1 MHIRKLHKDEPDID
15 LALIPRLLAGQ
26 MPQWADLPLHLV
38 ESIGTD
44 NVMIRLGRSLV
55 IRMPRTPVAAQG
67 ITKEQALVPRLAP
80 QLPVPVPL
88 PVGVGEAAFGYPWR
102 WSVYPW
108 FAGRN
113 PLPGIADDHLA
124 IQLADF
130 VCSLRRIDTFGLRP
144 VGPLHSYRAESIARR
159 DCATRATRAT
169 RASIAACDGLVDA
182 ALTEAVWEKTR
193 DVIDYAGP
201 PVWMHSDLHPGNILV
216 RGGRLSAVIDW
227 GGLSLGD
234 PAIDCLVAW
243 TLLTP
248 NTRRVFRAHADVDE
262 DTWKRGRAWALSIA
276 LVALPYYR
284 DMNEQITA
292 WAKHAIVQVIG
303 DIVPEL

>member
-1 MHIRKLHKDEPDID
+1 MAVHIRKLHVDEANIDI
-15 LALIPRLLAGQ
+15 ALVRRLLAGH
-26 MPQWADLPLHLV
+26 MPQWSGLPLSV
-38 ESIGTD
+38 VQSIGTD
-44 NVMIRLGRSLV
+44 NVMIRLGSSLV
-55 IRMPRTPVAAQG
+55 IRMPRTPGAAEG
-67 ITKEQALVPRLAP
+67 IVKEQELVPQLAP
-80 QLPVPVPL
+80 HLPVAVPV

-108 FAGRN
+108 APGRN
-113 PLPGIADDHLA
+113 PLPGIADDDLA

-159 DCATRATRAT
+159 DSAT

-182 ALTEAVWEKTR
+182 ALTEAVWEKAR
-193 DVIDYAGP
+193 DVTDYVGP

-248 NTRRVFRAHADVDE
+248 STRHVFRAHVGVDE
-262 DTWKRGRAWALSIA
+262 DTWKRSRAWALSIA

-284 DMNEQITA
+284 DTNEQITA

-303 DIVPEL
+303 DILPEL

>member
-1 MHIRKLHKDEPDID
+1 
-15 LALIPRLLAGQ
+15 
-26 MPQWADLPLHLV
+26 
-38 ESIGTD
+38 
-44 NVMIRLGRSLV
+44 
-55 IRMPRTPVAAQG
+55 
-67 ITKEQALVPRLAP
+67 
-80 QLPVPVPL
+80 
-88 PVGVGEAAFGYPWR
+88 
-102 WSVYPW
+102 VYPW

-113 PLPGIADDHLA
+113 PLPGIADDRLA

-130 VCSLRRIDTFGLRP
+130 VSSLRRIDTLGLSP

-159 DCATRATRAT
+159 DLAT
-169 RASIAACDGLVDA
+169 RASIAACDA
-182 ALTEAVWEKTR
+182 ALTEAVWEKARRVT
-193 DVIDYAGP
+193 DYVGP

-216 RGGRLSAVIDW
+216 SGGRLSAVIDW

-248 NTRRVFRAHADVDE
+248 NTRHVFRAYVGVDE
-262 DTWKRGRAWALSIA
+262 GTWKRGRAWALSIA

-284 DMNEQITA
+284 DTNEQIMA
-292 WAKHAIVQVIG
+292 RAKHAIAQVVG